1 MKRGREDVCI
11 PLRTA
16 KQMNGK
22 SFEFVPREVPHVK
35 TEHRCICTPIPV
47 PESKDVIE
55 KSRRYEPVSMSGQP
69 LVVWDHAEGYNV
81 YDKYGNKWIDFSS
94 GVMIA
99 NVGHGNPKVRE
110 AVRRV
115 VEKPLLCTYLFPS
128 EERADAAEAICSVSP
143 IPNSKAFMLSAGTE
157 AVETA
162 LKLART
168 YAHQKH
174 GTEKNVVIT
183 FNGAFHGRTLGAQM
197 LGGIPSLKTWI
208 KNLDPDIILAD
219 FPNSY
224 QHEWA
229 NPENPK
235 FDEEEMF
242 RKSILNCIEKAGVK
256 PENIAGILTESYQG
270 IFCCSLP
277 VSYAKRLRAFCDQY
291 DIVLFMDEIQ
301 TGFCRTG
308 KMFAFEHYGI
318 VPDLFTCA
326 KGISGSL
333 PMSAVVG
340 RAEILDLYAANT
352 MTSTH
357 SGSPLAA
364 TATKASI
371 TYMLEHNL
379 ADAAA
384 VKGEIMADFLKKL
397 QKKYPNRIGYTGGM
411 GMAQACTFVKNGSKE
426 GDPDFAFAVT
436 EKCIE
441 KGLLFFAAVGAGITM
456 KLVPPLIIP
465 EAALLEGLAVYEEA
479 IAEADAEM
487 E

>member
-1 MKRGREDVCI
+1 
-11 PLRTA
+11 
-16 KQMNGK
+16 MNGK
-22 SFEFVPREVPHVK
+22 TFEMTPKKVPYVK
-35 TEHRCICTPIPV
+35 TKHRCICTPIPV
-47 PESKDVIE
+47 PESAPIIE
-55 KSRRYEPVSMSGQP
+55 SLRKYEPVSMSGQP

-99 NVGHGNPKVRE
+99 NVGHGNPEVQK
-110 AVRRV
+110 AVRAV
-115 VEKPLLCTYLFPS
+115 VDKPLMCTYLFPS
-128 EERADAAEAICSVSP
+128 EERAKAAEAIVGVSP
-143 IPNSKAFMLSAGTE
+143 VPNSKAFMLSTGTE

-168 YAHQKH
+168 YAHTKH
-174 GTEKNVVIT
+174 GIEKNVVVT
-183 FNGAFHGRTLGAQM
+183 YNGAFHGRTLGSQM
-197 LGGIPSLKTWI
+197 LGGMPSLKTWI
-208 KNLDPDIILAD
+208 KHHDPDIIFAD
-219 FPNSY
+219 FPNGFTY
-224 QHEWA
+224 EWA
-229 NPENPK
+229 NPENPGFNEDK
-235 FDEEEMF
+235 MF
-242 RKSILNCIEKAGVK
+242 QTLLDAIEAAGVK

-270 IFCCSLP
+270 IYCHP
-277 VSYAKRLRAFCDQY
+277 IPISYARKLREFCDKY

-318 VPDLFTCA
+318 LPDLFTCA

-340 RAEILDLYAANT
+340 RADILDLYAANT

-364 TATKASI
+364 AATAASI
-371 TYMLEHNL
+371 KYMVENNL
-379 ADAAA
+379 AAEAEK
-384 VKGEIMADFLKKL
+384 KGKVMADFLKNLKS
-397 QKKYPNRIGYTGGM
+397 KYPNRIGYTGGM
-411 GMAQACTFVKNGSKE
+411 GMAQACTFVKNGTKE
-426 GDPDFAFAVT
+426 GDPEFAFAVT

-465 EAALLEGLAVYEEA
+465 MDALLEGLAVYEEA
-479 IAEADAEM
+479 VAEADAELK
-487 E
+487 